1 MQHHLPGHKGL
12 AFECGEVAEACDEAK
27 PADFHQG
34 DAVEEDAVRQ
44 DEGDVG
50 PAHTGPHSKEPVR
63 QVHQRPVLWE
73 KQKASTCLTAKHIY
87 YDLHNIYLLICISCN
102 AVVAIGDINTCMVN
116 TLLHCKGLLGS

>member
-1 MQHHLPGHKGL
+1 MKDISLCTTKTIIITICIRQRYLPGHKGL
-12 AFECGEVAEACDEAK
+12 AFECGEGAEACDEAQ

-50 PAHTGPHSKEPVR
+50 PAHAGPHSQEPVH

-73 KQKASTCLTAKHIY
+73 KQRALTCLPGEHT
-87 YDLHNIYLLICISCN
+87 
-102 AVVAIGDINTCMVN
+102 
-116 TLLHCKGLLGS
+116 

>member
-12 AFECGEVAEACDEAK
+12 AFECGEGAEACDEAK

-50 PAHTGPHSKEPVR
+50 PAHTGPHSQEPVH
-63 QVHQRPVLWE
+63 QVDQRPVLWE
-73 KQKASTCLTAKHIY
+73 QQRALTGLTGQHVY
-87 YDLHNIYLLICISCN
+87 SDFHNMYLLIRISCN
-102 AVVAIGDINTCMVN
+102 AFVAIGD
-116 TLLHCKGLLGS
+116 LSLW